1 MKTNLN
7 THLSMHRN
15 RHKTIKI
22 DKNLSLRKHCH
33 IPCTGNTQTLAMDI
47 QMLSSIL
54 SFGC

>member
-15 RHKTIKI
+15 RHKTIKT

-33 IPCTGNTQTLAMDI
+33 TPCTGNTQTLAMDI